1 MSFFATVPD
10 SILGLLIGTF
20 WMTVHIECFG
30 IQPALSYC
38 CHHFQLNKLC
48 IAMISDKYD
57 DHTSQSLHATPRNHE
72 RFFMA
77 GSQATGAGIPCQRSM
92 VPSCG
97 SIEPLSPLSIW
108 EKSQVFK
115 PDFYG
120 YFVIFLDS
128 HWIPLAS
135 STSHVPSRWRRWRF
149 FDNFTKILMICSTL
163 IPLAMGRGQGQ
174 GCDLIFLGPMGE
186 GYRGWLSLDQGNV
199 TWFRYGSVY
208 VLVRKY
214 IQMENL

>member
-1 MSFFATVPD
+1 MMITHHSR
-10 SILGLLIGTF
+10 SMRRLGITSAFSWQDLKPLVLGF
-20 WMTVHIECFG
+20 PVNAQWS
-30 IQPALSYC
+30 PAVGQLNL
-38 CHHFQLNKLC
+38 CHHYLFEK
-48 IAMISDKYD
+48 
-57 DHTSQSLHATPRNHE
+57 
-72 RFFMA
+72 
-77 GSQATGAGIPCQRSM
+77 
-92 VPSCG
+92 
-97 SIEPLSPLSIW
+97 
-108 EKSQVFK
+108 KSQVFK

-135 STSHVPSRWRRWRF
+135 STSTSRPGGVDGVLRQF
-149 FDNFTKILMICSTL
+149 YQDLDDLFHADSVGN
-163 IPLAMGRGQGQ
+163 GRGQGQ

-214 IQMENL
+214 IQMEIFRIQWAYRQLSQHYQDRSVAW

>member
-108 EKSQVFK
+108 EKVTGLQTWFLW
-115 PDFYG
+115 
-120 YFVIFLDS
+120 IFRDIFGFTLDS
-128 HWIPLAS
+128 SRFKHV
-135 STSHVPSRWRRWRF
+135 HVPSRWRRWRSS
-149 FDNFTKILMICSTL
+149 TILPRSWWSV
-163 IPLAMGRGQGQ
+163 PR
-174 GCDLIFLGPMGE
+174 
-186 GYRGWLSLDQGNV
+186 
-199 TWFRYGSVY
+199 WFRWQWPRSRTGMWSDIPRAHGWR
-208 VLVRKY
+208 LQR
-214 IQMENL
+214 LA